1 MSTIAIRDLHQAR
14 ELDHSAMSAV
24 RGGSFG
30 LSELRGPFANVN
42 VAVNQNIVQL
52 QNIDVNALNNV
63 ALVDKFQPRVNV
75 HGDQSASNNINV
87 GAPYGLL
94 RVA

>member
-1 MSTIAIRDLHQAR
+1 MSTITVRDLDQTR

-52 QNIDVNALNNV
+52 QNIG
-63 ALVDKFQPRVNV
+63 VNV
-75 HGDQSASNNINV
+75 LNGNGVIGFVPDLNLNV
-87 GAPYGLL
+87 SGKQWARAG
-94 RVA
+94 VVF

>member
-1 MSTIAIRDLHQAR
+1 MSTITIRDLDQTR

-52 QNIDVNALNNV
+52 QNIDVNALNNIGV
-63 ALVDKFQPRVNV
+63 I
-75 HGDQSASNNINV
+75 GASFPFHLDVSPKQRAIASV
-87 GAPYGLL
+87 VL
-94 RVA
+94 